1 MRKVIELVES
11 GDPAAAEA
19 VGESARY
26 LGLGI
31 AGLIN
36 GLDQDVIV
44 IGGEITRAWGLIEP
58 IISQGAKG
66 SLLGARTSTIPIRRS
81 AFEVR
86 PSLKGALTLVLNELL
101 SVPPIG

>member
-1 MRKVIELVES
+1 MRKLIELVES

-36 GLDQDVIV
+36 GLDPDVIV
-44 IGGEITRAWGLIEP
+44 VGGEITRAWGLIEP

-66 SLLGARTSTIPIRRS
+66 SLLGPRASTIPIRRS

-101 SVPPIG
+101 SVPPVG